1 MREITRLLCR
11 KLKIRKIIVPIPLP
25 LVYIAAWILKHF
37 TKKPPINRDII
48 LGVTM
53 DANFS
58 YEDAKRDIGYTP
70 ITFMEGLKREL
81 P

>member
-1 MREITRLLCR
+1 
-11 KLKIRKIIVPIPLP
+11 
-25 LVYIAAWILKHF
+25 
-37 TKKPPINRDII
+37 
-48 LGVTM
+48 M